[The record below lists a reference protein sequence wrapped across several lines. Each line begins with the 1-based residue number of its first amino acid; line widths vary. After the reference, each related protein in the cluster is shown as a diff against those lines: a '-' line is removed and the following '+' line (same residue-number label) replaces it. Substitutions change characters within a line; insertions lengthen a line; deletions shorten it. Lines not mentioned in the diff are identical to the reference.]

1 MKIAI
6 CDDEREFL
14 ENVGLAIETYLNEKG
29 LEYNIDL
36 YNSGKVI
43 MELRENIVSYD
54 VVGKRSKIL
63 SQASLHRL
71 SDLLPLVS
79 SYSINKKDWVNIMKE
94 KLMRFMYGRYGV
106 DTFGKFLLWSG
117 VILMLITSIFHFRI
131 FYVIGWAFVIY
142 SYYRMFSRQT
152 YKRALENQKFLQH
165 TSKIRGFFAKQKY
178 MAAQRKTH
186 HIYKCPNCKQK
197 IRVPKGKGKIEIRC
211 PKCQTTFIKK
221 S

>member
-1 MKIAI
+1 MQAY
-6 CDDEREFL
+6 
-14 ENVGLAIETYLNEKG
+14 NVNY
-29 LEYNIDL
+29 
-36 YNSGKVI
+36 
-43 MELRENIVSYD
+43 RIV
-54 VVGKRSKIL
+54 
-63 SQASLHRL
+63 
-71 SDLLPLVS
+71 

-178 MAAQRKTH
+178 RAAQHKTH

>member
-1 MKIAI
+1 MK
-6 CDDEREFL
+6 L
-14 ENVGLAIETYLNEKG
+14 
-29 LEYNIDL
+29 
-36 YNSGKVI
+36 
-43 MELRENIVSYD
+43 
-54 VVGKRSKIL
+54 
-63 SQASLHRL
+63 
-71 SDLLPLVS
+71 
-79 SYSINKKDWVNIMKE
+79 KDRFI
-94 KLMRFMYGRYGV
+94 RFMYGRYGV
-106 DTFGKFLLWSG
+106 DSFGKFTIWGSL
-117 VILMLITSIFHFRI
+117 ILMLIAGWTHRGILSWLAWAGIIYFRI

-186 HIYKCPNCKQK
+186 HIYKCPSCKQK

-211 PKCQTTFIKK
+211 PKCNTRFIKR

>member
-1 MKIAI
+1 MMLGSKGILTPLI
-6 CDDEREFL
+6 PDCYVL
-14 ENVGLAIETYLNEKG
+14 CTLAIFKNIRNPLIFLWKMATY
-29 LEYNIDL
+29 
-36 YNSGKVI
+36 SCFW
-43 MELRENIVSYD
+43 R
-54 VVGKRSKIL
+54 GKRSKIL

-79 SYSINKKDWVNIMKE
+79 SYAINKKDWVNIMKE